1 MGSPTARRYLRG
13 AFAWA
18 GLVACLALVA
28 VPVGRA
34 PDAVQSAVMVVV
46 PCAIAVAG
54 AQWHRRALA
63 RRRQEIEAR
72 EARARLEQ
80 ARVEQALVQSNELL
94 TTLGRT
100 QAQFISDLAPEAI
113 FDGLL
118 NDLLVLT
125 SSNYGFIGEVC
136 ASSGGAQFV
145 EFHAVSNVRWA
156 DAASGAETG
165 GPALPSYA
173 EITFASDRVLAA
185 GAPVLLRGEAA
196 PGRVA
201 PGSPPASFIGLPLFK
216 GSRVVGVVGLGDRPD
231 GYDTSLVGYLQ
242 PVLTTCANI
251 IEAIKTDNDR
261 RRVEAAL
268 KESEERY
275 RDLFENA
282 SDLIHSLRPDG
293 SFAYVNRAWLD
304 TLGYGAEDV
313 ERLSIWDVVDDV
325 SRERYR
331 TLFAA
336 AAVDDGAAIR
346 EVRFL
351 TRDGRRID
359 AEGTESCRYVDGVP
373 VVTRA
378 IFRDVTQRKRTD
390 EALRAAKEHA
400 EAAAR
405 AKSEFLANM
414 SHEIRTPMNA
424 VIGLTG
430 LLLDT
435 PLSADQR
442 DYVETIRTAGE
453 TLLTII
459 NDILDY
465 SKIESGRLEMEHQPF
480 DIRECVEQAL
490 DLLAPA
496 AAAKGLELAYTFGA
510 DVPSSLVGDITR
522 LRQILVNL
530 LSNAVKFT
538 PAGEVEVTIDS
549 ERTPSGSYRLHAR
562 VRDTGIGIPS
572 DRLDRLFQSFS
583 QVDASTTRHYGGT
596 GLGLAISKR
605 LAELMGGDMWVEST
619 QGVGSTFH
627 FTVTAAPGTAHSR
640 VFLRSAPPELAG
652 RRLLAVDDNETNR
665 KLLALQGQSWGM
677 TVRVASCG
685 PEALEILETETFD
698 VAILDMQMPGMD
710 GRTLAREI
718 RGMGRT
724 ASLPLVVLTS
734 LGRRDEDLDPDLAFA
749 AFLTKPVKASQL
761 SEILIGILSGQAGR
775 RAVAPARW
783 HVDPSLAE
791 RLPLRIVLAEDNL
804 VNQKVAVKMLERMGY
819 RPDVVANGLEVL
831 EALRRQP
838 YDVVLLDVQMPEMDG
853 FEAARNIKARSW
865 GGTPPRLIGMTAL
878 AMDGDRERCLAA
890 GMDDYVTKPVR
901 PEELQR
907 ALELC
912 VPRSTAA
919 RPVRVAGEP
928 SLDEQVLANLR
939 ELQEPGDAD
948 FVTMLIDHLLADVP
962 ERIGAMGDAVRHGDA
977 TALERAAHSLKSS
990 AANLGLLELSRLAG
1004 VLEASGAAGDLSG
1017 ADVALTALR
1026 SEFHRAAPLLLRHR
1040 RPADDDVH
1048 DAA

>member
-1 MGSPTARRYLRG
+1 MGSPTARRRLRVALG
-13 AFAWA
+13 WA
-18 GLVACLALVA
+18 GLVICLALVA
-28 VPVGRA
+28 VPVRDA
-34 PDAVQSAVMVVV
+34 PGPVQTAALVLV
-46 PCAIAVAG
+46 PCAIVAG
-54 AQWHRRALA
+54 GVQWHRRAWA
-63 RRRQEIEAR
+63 RRRQELEAR
-72 EARARLEQ
+72 EARARQEQ
-80 ARVEQALVQSNELL
+80 ARVERALVQSNELL

-100 QAQFISDLAPEAI
+100 QAQFISDLSPEAI

-136 ASSGGAQFV
+136 TSSEGAQFV
-145 EFHAVSNVRWA
+145 EFHAVSNVRWT
-156 DAASGAETG
+156 DAAGADEVG
-165 GPALPSYA
+165 GPVPPSYA
-173 EITFASDRVLAA
+173 EITAASDRVLAA
-185 GAPVLLRGEAA
+185 GAPVVLRGDAA
-196 PGRVA
+196 PGRTA
-201 PGSPPASFIGLPLFK
+201 PGLPESCFIGLPLFK
-216 GSRVVGVVGLGDRPD
+216 GPRVVGVVGLGNRPD
-231 GYDTSLVGYLQ
+231 GYDSTLVDYLQ

-251 IEAIKTDNDR
+251 VEAIRTENDR
-261 RRVEAAL
+261 QRVEAAL

-293 SFAYVNRAWLD
+293 TFAYVNRAWLE
-304 TLGYGAEDV
+304 TLGYTAGDV
-313 ERLSIWDVVDDV
+313 DGLAIWDVIDDA

-336 AAVDDGAAIR
+336 AAVDDAAAVR
-346 EVRFL
+346 EVTFL

-359 AEGTESCRYVDGVP
+359 AEGTESCRYVEGVP
-373 VVTRA
+373 AVTRA

-390 EALRAAKEHA
+390 EALRAAKDHA

-442 DYVETIRTAGE
+442 DYVETIRTAGD
-453 TLLTII
+453 TLLSII

-465 SKIESGRLEMEHQPF
+465 SKIESGRLELEHQPF

-496 AAAKGLELAYTFGA
+496 AAAKGLELTYTFGA

-538 PAGEVEVTIDS
+538 AAGEVEVTVDS
-549 ERTPSGSYRLHAR
+549 ERTASGTYRLHAC
-562 VRDTGIGIPS
+562 VRDTGIGIPA

-596 GLGLAISKR
+596 GLGLAISRR
-605 LAELMGGDMWVEST
+605 LAELMGGTMWVESA
-619 QGVGSTFH
+619 QGVGSAFH

-640 VFLRSAPPELAG
+640 VFLRCAPPELAG

-665 KLLALQGQSWGM
+665 KLLVLQGQSWGM
-677 TVRVASCG
+677 TVRVASSG
-685 PEALEILETETFD
+685 PEALEILRRETFD
-698 VAILDMQMPGMD
+698 VALLDMQMPGMD
-710 GRTLAREI
+710 GHTLAREI
-718 RGMGRT
+718 RTLPHG

-734 LGRRDEDLDPDLAFA
+734 LGRRNEDLDANPGFA

-761 SEILIGILSGQAGR
+761 SEVLIGVLSGQAGR
-775 RAVAPARW
+775 RTAAPARW
-783 HVDPSLAE
+783 HVDPPLAQ
-791 RLPLRIVLAEDNL
+791 RLPLRILLAEDNL

-853 FEAARNIKARSW
+853 FEVARNVKARSW

-878 AMDGDRERCLAA
+878 AMDGDRSRCLAA

-907 ALELC
+907 GLERC
-912 VPRSTAA
+912 VP
-919 RPVRVAGEP
+919 VAGPPRPAHVVCEP
-928 SLDEQVLANLR
+928 SLDEQVLNNLR

-948 FVTMLIDHLLADVP
+948 FVTMLVDHLLADVP
-962 ERIGAMGDAVRHGDA
+962 ERVAVMADAVCRSDA
-977 TALERAAHSLKSS
+977 GALERAAHSLKSS

-1004 VLEASGAAGDLSG
+1004 ILETTGATGDLGG
-1017 ADVALTALR
+1017 ADSVLAALR
-1026 SEFHRAAPLLLRHR
+1026 SEFHRASPLLLRHR